1 MEYIPTPEQEER
13 MYEVYEN
20 LKSYIP
26 KEDKDQVKED
36 YSTESGERN
45 E

>member
-1 MEYIPTPEQEER
+1 MEYIPAPEQEER

-20 LKSYIP
+20 LKPYMP
-26 KEDKDQVKED
+26 KEDEDQAKEV